1 MPFSP
6 HPGRQLLFLVFLITD
21 ILTDVKWYLTA
32 VLICISLTINDI
44 DHIFLLVIHIFS
56 LEKCL
61 LTEKCQF
68 FIGLFVFFISS
79 SMISLW
85 FLIFISLIINNVE
98 HLFKCLFAI
107 CMYLWKEIYSGFLF
121 WNWVFFLYQ
130 VLWDIC
136 IFWILIPYQI
146 HPLQIICPISVGD
159 LFILLSFLVW
169 KHLFW
174 CSLICLFLFVFSLI
188 EDIYPK
194 NIAETDVKEQITYV
208 F

>member
-1 MPFSP
+1 MWSDIS
-6 HPGRQLLFLVFLITD
+6 LLFWFAFPWRLM
-21 ILTDVKWYLTA
+21 ILT
-32 VLICISLTINDI
+32 
-44 DHIFLLVIHIFS
+44 IFS
-56 LEKCL
+56 CW
-61 LTEKCQF
+61 
-68 FIGLFVFFISS
+68 SS
-79 SMISLW
+79 IY
-85 FLIFISLIINNVE
+85 F
-98 HLFKCLFAI
+98 
-107 CMYLWKEIYSGFLF
+107 LWKNVYSLKNVNFSLGCLY
-121 WNWVFFLYQ
+121 FLYQ

>member
-1 MPFSP
+1 MWSDIS
-6 HPGRQLLFLVFLITD
+6 LLFWFAFPWRLM
-21 ILTDVKWYLTA
+21 ILT
-32 VLICISLTINDI
+32 
-44 DHIFLLVIHIFS
+44 IFS
-56 LEKCL
+56 CW
-61 LTEKCQF
+61 
-68 FIGLFVFFISS
+68 SS
-79 SMISLW
+79 IY
-85 FLIFISLIINNVE
+85 F
-98 HLFKCLFAI
+98 
-107 CMYLWKEIYSGFLF
+107 LWKNVYSLKNVNFSLGCLY
-121 WNWVFFLYQ
+121 FLYQ

-208 F
+208 FYLFR